1 METIFKSSLGVQMD
15 AFLREYGRRIK
26 NKHILYAVTTNL
38 AEDREISRSTRGRA
52 GVINIKIGKS
62 TGNPYA
68 RLKAY
73 TNMSSNYQAQFPQ
86 SGVRVL
92 FVRTYP
98 KRK

>member
-15 AFLREYGRRIK
+15 AFLREYGGRIK

-38 AEDREISRSTRGRA
+38 EEDRQISRSTRNRA
-52 GVINIKIGKS
+52 GGINIKIGKS

-73 TNMSSNYQAQFPQ
+73 TNMSSNHHH
-86 SGVRVL
+86 
-92 FVRTYP
+92 
-98 KRK
+98 